1 MLRLGP
7 NTRRTMELQFDEA
20 MLLALA
26 DMCVSPDSD
35 DRDLA
40 RHLIKTNVRAIDAA
54 FDTLTSTVS
63 SIRILNAFVNIYKQ
77 EQRLL

>member
-1 MLRLGP
+1 
-7 NTRRTMELQFDEA
+7 MELQFDED
-20 MLLALA
+20 MLSALA

-40 RHLIKTNVRAIDAA
+40 RHLIKTNVRAIDVA
-54 FDTLTSTVS
+54 FDKLTNPVS
-63 SIRILNAFVNIYKQ
+63 SLRILNAFINIYKQ